1 MVRVKADVVGED
13 AATRKP
19 MLAEN
24 FMIVVVVA
32 D

>member
-1 MVRVKADVVGED
+1 MVRVKADVLFVEVA

-19 MLAEN
+19 MKEN
-24 FMIVVVVA
+24 FMFGA